1 MALYNNGFP
10 ASYPYYGGYNQQGN
24 TYTQQ
29 NSGITWVQ
37 GESAAKSW
45 FVAPNTTV
53 ALWDSESQTIYL
65 KSADASGM
73 PSMKTIDYTIRDN
86 AGSQQPI
93 ASVTEYATKADVDAV
108 RDQVEDLR
116 SEISGLTKKTR
127 TKEVKD
133 E

>member
-10 ASYPYYGGYNQQGN
+10 VSYPYYSGYQQGSTN
-24 TYTQQ
+24 VQQ
-29 NSGITWVQ
+29 NTGITWVQ

-45 FVAPNTTV
+45 FVAPNTTTT
-53 ALWDSESQTIYL
+53 LWDSESQTIYL

-73 PSMKTIDYTIRDN
+73 PSMKVIDYTVRD
-86 AGSQQPI
+86 AAPQQS
-93 ASVTEYATKADVDAV
+93 SVVTTEYATKADVDAV
-108 RDQVEDLR
+108 RSQVEDLR
-116 SEISGLTKKTR
+116 NEISGLAKKTR